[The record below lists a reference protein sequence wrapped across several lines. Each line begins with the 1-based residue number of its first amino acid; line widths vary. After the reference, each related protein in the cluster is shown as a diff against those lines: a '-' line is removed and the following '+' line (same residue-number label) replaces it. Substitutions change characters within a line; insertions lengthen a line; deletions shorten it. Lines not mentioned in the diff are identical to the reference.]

1 MKLYGYFRSSAAYR
15 VRIALALKG
24 LAHETTSIH
33 LGRGEHRSDQFRRI
47 NPQRRVPALVLD
59 DGTLLIQSLA
69 ICEYLDEIHPRPP
82 LLPSDPLTR
91 AKTRAVAD
99 VMACDIHPLNNS
111 GTLKALREEFGAD
124 EAKVNAWIARWT
136 TEGLEAVERLIE
148 PGPFAF
154 GAAPTIA
161 DICIVPQVYHA
172 RRFKVPLDAFPKIL
186 AVEAAARALP
196 AFAGAAPEAQ
206 PDAE

>member
-1 MKLYGYFRSSAAYR
+1 MKVYGYFRSSAAYR

-24 LAHETTSIH
+24 LTPDTASIH
-33 LGRGEHRSDQFRRI
+33 LGRGEHRADEFRRI

-59 DGTLLIQSLA
+59 DGTLVVQSLA
-69 ICEYLDEIHPRPP
+69 IIEYLDEIHPQPP
-82 LLPSDPLTR
+82 LLPSDPVMR
-91 AKTRAVAD
+91 ARVRAAAD

-111 GTLKALREEFGAD
+111 GTLKVLREEFGAD
-124 EAKVNAWIARWT
+124 EAKVGAWIARWT
-136 TEGLEAVERLIE
+136 REGLEAVERLIE

-161 DICIVPQVYHA
+161 DVCLVPQLYHA
-172 RRFKVPLDAFPKIL
+172 RRFKVPLDAFPKVV
-186 AVEAAARALP
+186 AVDAAARALP